1 MLKSLNELIKGI
13 GYTIRNLIYWL
24 SKTELYG
31 EYFSLQRELINDLK
45 EASSKILSITIKMP
59 NRLYIS
65 MVKSLI
71 SSIGKMSEIISVED
85 IDESKLNEIK
95 HEVKNIK
102 DQVHR
107 LYLQVTKDNI
117 IGVLILL
124 SIPIIYIATI
134 VYVHGGIDLR
144 IIPLIILLLA
154 SMLSIEDIKIY
165 SIYLC
170 LGGIYSLIVY
180 GIMYISTG
188 DIVSLL
194 MVPSSIILIL
204 ITFIVYGSWRA
215 LEIRAINLL
224 ADKLSRIISLV
235 RSLIGKEKTIVL
247 KPTKKMPDAKAL
259 YNELASRYKE
269 IYGEQGEEILKF
281 RIRTL
286 VDQGISFSEALRK
299 IKEELE

>member
-13 GYTIRNLIYWL
+13 GYTIRNIIYWL